1 MTNVWNKLTT
11 QLSRLRST
19 NSLSTL
25 NQKHLIKAATAATR
39 SKSSE
44 NLNRINLGN
53 KQLLISSINNCELN
67 GDYRCPCCQQ
77 PTNLSS
83 PSAAFSQALILN
95 KANNSTTTTPKN
107 SDIPS
112 NGFCSGGKE
121 SGYSSASPRRKNLH
135 KTATVGVVGNLT
147 SVTTSSSASQQ
158 FFQKFRSREKNR
170 EKDGRDSFY
179 CSSSAATSAG
189 TSTSNNTTNNTNLIV
204 NGSEC
209 NFSCCTQKKGWWR
222 SSVHSHLT
230 TTENEQTLN
239 DQQQQQNIHFRRPSE
254 PTISNEHN
262 IQRNTQLNNYSDL
275 TPNYLIS
282 PPKKKIGPKK
292 TKSTFAILFPHNFHP
307 HLPMSF
313 SWNNNLSSASS
324 PSHKST
330 KTKKTQQQQPPP
342 DPAPEYFD
350 EYKQT
355 VRATDEFGEFIQ
367 PKQQNGDIINLINNK
382 EITEQ
387 QRRKHSKRR
396 KQSSSSGQNRIRDVL
411 YASMCLDELNRTVQ
425 GRPGFDNSER
435 SYSSAVPWD
444 VPGFNCSLPNQ
455 LIVNYFNQNPYLIT
469 TLFSFRLVNALLWGR
484 WRSNSKNKY
493 CSNKINGK
501 VIETVVINNEQYEKS
516 GRKQKRSRSVG
527 ANQQMRISTT
537 MCSGALPMDS
547 SEIVGVKKNSCCSNG
562 EEKHSL
568 MFGNMSFFDDVHP
581 AYWGFRTPQSE
592 TYYSCTGA
600 TEDEPKSPAS
610 SGTSS
615 FGSNRNS
622 LDVFRRL
629 EMLGEGSYATVWKSE
644 NRIDGSIV
652 ALKEIR
658 LQEQE
663 GLPFTAIREI
673 SLLRALRHANIVR
686 LHQIIIQQPKA
697 LVLVFE
703 YMKTDLAKY
712 LENYS
717 PNGLDP
723 LQTKVLLFQ
732 LLRGLAFCHERKIL
746 HRDLKPQNLLLSIEG
761 ELKLADFGLARAKS
775 VPSRTYSHDVVTL
788 WYRPPDVLLGSTVYS
803 TSLDIWGVGCIFAEM
818 CSGSAL
824 FPGANEVSDQLHKI
838 FSVRGLPNLELW
850 PEVVNL
856 PKWSLFTF
864 PNTYIELDLLTYQ
877 PAFYKLGDEGLKL
890 ITQLLQLKPTDRI
903 SAEGAM
909 LHKYFDELPKT
920 LHALLPNESVFS
932 VIKNCPFKWNN
943 NKIKN
948 LNNYFDTKLVQ
959 NIDGFTNNY
968 F

>member
-11 QLSRLRST
+11 QLSTWLADVPPNKRKNREYENIEERNCRLRST

-25 NQKHLIKAATAATR
+25 NQKHLIKAATAAAR

-53 KQLLISSINNCELN
+53 KQLLISSINNCEIN

-95 KANNSTTTTPKN
+95 KANTSTTTTPKN

-179 CSSSAATSAG
+179 CSSSAATSG
-189 TSTSNNTTNNTNLIV
+189 TSTSNNATNNTNLVV

-222 SSVHSHLT
+222 SSVHSHLTTTEKENT

-254 PTISNEHN
+254 PTISNEQQN
-262 IQRNTQLNNYSDL
+262 IQRNNQLNNYSDL

-292 TKSTFAILFPHNFHP
+292 TKSTFAILFPNNFHP

-330 KTKKTQQQQPPP
+330 KTKKTQQQPP
-342 DPAPEYFD
+342 DPAPKYFD

-382 EITEQ
+382 EMTEQ
-387 QRRKHSKRR
+387 QQRKHSKRR
-396 KQSSSSGQNRIRDVL
+396 KQSSSSGQK
-411 YASMCLDELNRTVQ
+411 
-425 GRPGFDNSER
+425 
-435 SYSSAVPWD
+435 
-444 VPGFNCSLPNQ
+444 
-455 LIVNYFNQNPYLIT
+455 
-469 TLFSFRLVNALLWGR
+469 LVNALLWGR

-788 WYRPPDVLLGSTVYS
+788 WYRPPDVLLGSTIYS

-838 FSVRGLPNLELW
+838 FSVRGLPNLEFW

-909 LHKYFDELPKT
+909 LHKYFEELPKT